1 MFDLY
6 SAADQSDERALQ
18 LLSAANVS
26 TPIAEILRN
35 MAAGGPPKRRVP
47 TSALRQ
53 SRRDMDAATNG
64 AYLVSTTTGALAPL
78 LRGYSVV
85 AEAGVRVLGGLI
97 GNLVLPRVAANPGAV
112 WIAAEGDTIGE
123 SMPTL
128 GQLSLMPKYVG
139 LRIDC
144 SRQLLVQSSAED
156 VIEAQLGEAVG
167 TAIDNAVFQGSG
179 SSGEPLGICNT
190 TGIFEQSGTSLGHA
204 GLLAMMEAAVTN
216 GARYNRLVWFAHP
229 DTAEILGGR
238 ERASG
243 SGFNLDG
250 GLILGRPC
258 ISTTAVPSA
267 TLVLCDPS
275 RILLALFDGQ
285 GCGVERDDFSSF
297 NTGLVGFRL
306 LLAVDVA
313 INPAAAFAVAS
324 SIT

>member
-6 SAADQSDERALQ
+6 SAADQSDERAMQ

-35 MAAGGPPKRRVP
+35 MAAGGPGKRRVP

-53 SRRDMDAATNG
+53 SRDMTAASSG
-64 AYLVSTTTGALAPL
+64 AYLVSTTTGALEPL

-97 GNLVLPRVAANPGAV
+97 GNLVLPRTVTNAGAV

-123 SMPTL
+123 ATPTL
-128 GQLSLMPKYVG
+128 GQIALVPKYVG

-144 SRQLLVQSSAED
+144 SRQLLVQSSAET
-156 VIEAQLGEAVG
+156 VIEQQLGEAVG
-167 TAIDNAVFQGSG
+167 TAIDNAVFGGSG
-179 SSGEPLGICNT
+179 NSGEPLGICNSS
-190 TGIFEQSGTSLGHA
+190 GIFEQSGPSLGHA
-204 GLLAMMEAAVTN
+204 GLLAMMEAAVTA
-216 GARYNRLVWFAHP
+216 GARYNRLTWFAHP
-229 DTAEILGGR
+229 DTAEILGAR

-243 SGFNLDG
+243 SGFNLDN

-258 ISTTAVPSA
+258 ISTTAVPSKK
-267 TLVLCDPS
+267 LVLCDPS

-285 GCGVERDDFSSF
+285 GVGVERDDYSAFS
-297 NTGLVGFRL
+297 TGLVGFRL

-313 INPAAAFAVAS
+313 ISPAAAFAVAA